1 MIKFFRHIRKSL
13 LMENKTSKY
22 FKYAI
27 GEIILVV
34 IGILIALQVNNW
46 NEARKIKVIE
56 QTLLSDLK
64 TELSSNLD
72 ALVNVIS
79 EHKKSLKAAQE
90 LMVISRKP
98 REFENIADSTAN
110 RLVSTMNVNWT
121 YNPQKGILNS
131 IISSGQLNY
140 IKNKELKYLL
150 ASIEDVTE
158 DAMESVVEIERDRA
172 ALLNPSFVNGFSFD
186 NNQMTGYN
194 IKGVFQVPQ
203 FWMATSG
210 LFVDNRINGIEE
222 ETNLKNMLIKMI
234 ELIDGELKQTHD

>member
-13 LMENKTSKY
+13 LMENKTGKY

-34 IGILIALQVNNW
+34 IGILLALQVNNW
-46 NEARKIKVIE
+46 NEARKIKAIE
-56 QTLLSDLK
+56 QTLLGDLK
-64 TELSSNLD
+64 TEINSNLI
-72 ALVNVIS
+72 ALTNVIN
-79 EHKKSLKAAQE
+79 EHYKSLKAAQE
-90 LMVISRKP
+90 LMVYSRKP

-110 RLVSTMNVNWT
+110 RLVSTMNQNWT
-121 YNPQKGILNS
+121 YNPQTGIVNS

-140 IKNKELKYLL
+140 IQNKELKYLI

-158 DAMESVVEIERDRA
+158 DAMESSAEIERDKA
-172 ALLNPSFVNGFSFD
+172 ALFNPSFVNGFNFE
-186 NNQMTGYN
+186 NGRMTGYN
-194 IKGVFQVPQ
+194 IMGVFQVPQ
-203 FWMATSG
+203 FWIATKG

-234 ELIDGELKQTHD
+234 ELIDSELK